1 MKAHDI
7 AIIGGGWAGM
17 AAAVTLAQAGKKV
30 TVYEAARSLGGRAR
44 RLTLASKHDA
54 TGSHSDKSGR
64 SSGHL
69 NKPIADE
76 WTLDNGQHIL
86 LGAYQE
92 TLKLFDQIGINQKQA
107 FLRIPLQLVYPDG
120 WQFSAARLPHP
131 LHTLLGLVCAKGMT
145 IRDKLSLAKIL
156 QKTQKQ
162 NWQLPQTMSTV
173 ADWLINQPKTLC
185 QRIWIPL
192 CLAALNTPVSKAC
205 GQVFLHILRDT
216 LSTTQSH
223 SNILL
228 PKKNL
233 SALFP
238 DVAATYVKKNGGEV
252 KLGHHVKHIDHHAN
266 QWQLTLRTQ
275 EKNLRHQ
282 AVILATSPSTS
293 LNFLKTISLQQP
305 KLAQTI
311 QALSEMTYESIFTV
325 YLAYPGIRLAKPF
338 YALEST
344 PQAPGQFVFDRGYL
358 QAQHRGILA
367 IVISAPDQHITQLSH
382 AALAQQLHQQLQQAF
397 HLEKTYA
404 WYRVIH
410 EKQAT
415 LSSHTSRPKL
425 SESVLL
431 NSPSLLIAGDFITP
445 NNSTLYPATLES
457 AVRSGIA
464 AAQALITSRGA
475 P

>member
-1 MKAHDI
+1 MTARDI

-17 AAAVTLAQAGKKV
+17 AAAITLVQAGEKV

-44 RLTLASKHDA
+44 RLTISPKHNPAHPLADA
-54 TGSHSDKSGR
+54 PNSNSSWPNKLSD
-64 SSGHL
+64 
-69 NKPIADE
+69 DE
-76 WTLDNGQHIL
+76 WALDNGQHIL

-92 TLKLFDQIGINQKQA
+92 TLKLFHQIGINQKQA

-120 WQFSAARLPHP
+120 WQFNAARLPYP
-131 LHTLLGLVCAKGMT
+131 LHTLLGLVCAKGIT
-145 IRDKLSLAKIL
+145 ISDKLSLAKIL
-156 QKTQKQ
+156 QKTQQQ
-162 NWQLPQTMSTV
+162 NWQLPDTMSTV
-173 ADWLINQPKTLC
+173 ADWLIGQPKTFC
-185 QRIWIPL
+185 QRVWIPL
-192 CLAALNTPVSKAC
+192 CLAALNTPINKAC
-205 GQVFLHILRDT
+205 GQVFLNVLRDT

-228 PKKNL
+228 PKQNL

-238 DVAATYVKKNGGEV
+238 DAAATYIKKNGGEI

-275 EKNLRHQ
+275 EKIFRHQ
-282 AVILATSPSTS
+282 AVILATSPNVS
-293 LNFLKTISLQQP
+293 LNLLSTITRQQP

-311 QALSEMTYESIFTV
+311 QALSAMTYESIFTV
-325 YLAYPGIRLAKPF
+325 YLAYPGVRLAKPF

-344 PQAPGQFVFDRGYL
+344 SQEPGQFVFDRGYL
-358 QAQHRGILA
+358 QVQHSGILA
-367 IVISAPDQHITQLSH
+367 IVISAPDQHTTQLSH
-382 AALAQQLHQQLQQAF
+382 AALAQQLHQQLQKAF
-397 HLEKTYA
+397 NLEKVYA

-410 EKQAT
+410 EKKAT
-415 LSSHTSRPKL
+415 LSCQATRSKL

-445 NNSTLYPATLES
+445 NNATLYPATLES

-464 AAQALITSRGA
+464 AAQALAERC
-475 P
+475 